1 MIKLFSTNDRN
12 KTKGNKIQGRF
23 MKLRLKRLRMVV
35 LLVFFTP
42 FSFGKSVTYV
52 IDSNHTFP
60 AFEADHMGGLSLWR
74 GKINSTSGEIIL
86 DKKNRTGSVN
96 VVMEMDSIDF
106 GHDEMNKRAKS
117 DDMFDIEEFP
127 QATYEGKLTN
137 FQDGA
142 PTKVEGELTL
152 HGISKNVDLEINAF
166 KCRLH
171 PFKLKEV
178 CGADLRGNIMRD
190 DFGIKYAKVLGFK
203 MDVALRIGVEAVKK

>member
-1 MIKLFSTNDRN
+1 
-12 KTKGNKIQGRF
+12 
-23 MKLRLKRLRMVV
+23 MKVRLKRLMMIV
-35 LLVFFTP
+35 LLVSVAPLT
-42 FSFGKSVTYV
+42 FGKPVTYE
-52 IDSNHTFP
+52 IDPNHTFP

-86 DKKNRTGSVN
+86 DKKNKTGSVN
-96 VVMEMDSIDF
+96 VVMEMLSIDF

-127 QATYEGKLTN
+127 QASYEGKLIN

-152 HGISKNVDLEINAF
+152 HGITKNVDLEIKAF

-171 PFKLKEV
+171 PFKLREV

-190 DFGIKYAKVLGFK
+190 DFGIKYGKMLGFK
-203 MDVALRIGVEAVKK
+203 MGVALRIGVEAIKK

>member
-1 MIKLFSTNDRN
+1 
-12 KTKGNKIQGRF
+12 
-23 MKLRLKRLRMVV
+23 MKVRLKRLMMIV
-35 LLVFFTP
+35 LLVSVAPLT
-42 FSFGKSVTYV
+42 FGKPVTYE
-52 IDSNHTFP
+52 IDPNHTFP

-74 GKINSTSGEIIL
+74 GKINSTSGEIVL
-86 DKKNRTGSVN
+86 DKKNKTGSVN
-96 VVMEMDSIDF
+96 VVMEMLSIDF

-127 QATYEGKLTN
+127 QASYEGKLIN

-152 HGISKNVDLEINAF
+152 HGITKNVDLEIKAF

-171 PFKLKEV
+171 PFKLREV

-190 DFGIKYAKVLGFK
+190 DFGIKYGKMLGFK
-203 MDVALRIGVEAVKK
+203 MSVSLRIGVEAIKK